1 MSLNI
6 YVGKN
11 KTGKT
16 KAIEELNDD
25 KNDFTLYLPTEMI
38 LKDFISKENFGSS
51 ANKILSPLAKIINFI
66 NDIYS
71 VKTKTRLSVKNKE
84 LRKEI
89 NELIKEIK

>member
-25 KNDFTLYLPTEMI
+25 KNDF
-38 LKDFISKENFGSS
+38 
-51 ANKILSPLAKIINFI
+51 
-66 NDIYS
+66 
-71 VKTKTRLSVKNKE
+71 KN
-84 LRKEI
+84 
-89 NELIKEIK
+89 